1 MRKIYFVK
9 VEWIDSVTGKKKVA
23 FIGKNFEKDD
33 KKIMDKLIEDLIKE
47 TYKLIDY
54 SLCMQMATGYKG
66 ENKPNYLY
74 ITRLVE
80 DIKKTG
86 KGAGYI

>member
-33 KKIMDKLIEDLIKE
+33 KK
-47 TYKLIDY
+47 
-54 SLCMQMATGYKG
+54 
-66 ENKPNYLY
+66 
-74 ITRLVE
+74 
-80 DIKKTG
+80 
-86 KGAGYI
+86 